1 MERQELIKKIEE
13 LPPDRLAELET
24 LLESILNRNDSSRR
38 TILSEALTDYALK
51 HAGTAANLPLADE
64 YRTSVKEIVE
74 EAIEEIA
81 LMRAIDEGLETR
93 PATREEI
100 FHILESPQ

>member
-13 LPPDRLAELET
+13 LSPDRLAELET
-24 LLESILNRNDSSRR
+24 LLESILNRGDSSRR

-51 HAGTAANLPLADE
+51 HAGTPADLPLADE

-74 EAIEEIA
+74 ETIEEIA
-81 LMRAIDEGLETR
+81 LARAIDEGLESK
-93 PATREEI
+93 PATRDEI
-100 FHILESPQ
+100 FQVLENAK

>member
-1 MERQELIKKIEE
+1 MSTMFDEKELKNLVKS
-13 LPPDRLAELET
+13 AVV
-24 LLESILNRNDSSRR
+24 
-38 TILSEALTDYALK
+38 EALQEQRAL
-51 HAGTAANLPLADE
+51 
-64 YRTSVKEIVE
+64 VKEIVE

-81 LMRAIDEGLETR
+81 LTHAIDEGLASK